1 MHKKINSH
9 FLENLTFMKLYEAHI
24 RARKQKLSKAEVL
37 LFEMSLETNLCNL
50 LNNIKTQKY
59 KLGAYREFRIYEPKE
74 RIIKSLPYRD
84 RVVHQWYVEEFIKK
98 YITSKFISSTF
109 ACLDGKG
116 THKAVEQLQKYMRK
130 LYNKNQNYWI
140 LKCDIKKF
148 FYNINQNI
156 LYQIICKYFY
166 DKEILEFTKLL
177 IFDEKSSTKV
187 GIPIGNFTS
196 QYFAN
201 VYLNE
206 LDQFVKRELKVKY
219 YVRYMDD
226 FVLLLKDKKECK
238 KTKKIIEE
246 FLRENLQLE
255 LNEKSRY
262 YPNAM
267 GVNFCGYRIFND
279 YRKLRN
285 NSKKKIKSKVKEWNY
300 LYKNKKLNIL
310 RAVQSL
316 KSWSGHASH
325 CDSYKLQEKIYKSC
339 DFLYFLN

>member
-1 MHKKINSH
+1 MCKKINSH
-9 FLENLTFMKLYEAHI
+9 FSEKLTFIKLYEAHT
-24 RARKQKLSKAEVL
+24 RAKKQKLSKAEVV
-37 LFEMSLETNLCNL
+37 LFEMNLESNICNL
-50 LNNIKTQKY
+50 LNNIKTHKY

-98 YITSKFISSTF
+98 YITPKFISSTF

-116 THKAVEQLQKYMRK
+116 THKAVNQLQKYMRK
-130 LYNKNQNYWI
+130 LHIKNPNYWI

-148 FYNINQNI
+148 FYNINQDV

-177 IFDEKSSTKV
+177 IFDEKSPSNV

-206 LDQFVKRELKVKY
+206 LDQFIKRNLKIKY

-226 FVLLLKDKKECK
+226 FVLLLPDKKECK
-238 KTKKIIEE
+238 KCKKIIED
-246 FLRENLQLE
+246 FLSETLQLE

-267 GVNFCGYRIFND
+267 GVNFCRIQNF
-279 YRKLRN
+279 
-285 NSKKKIKSKVKEWNY
+285 
-300 LYKNKKLNIL
+300 
-310 RAVQSL
+310 
-316 KSWSGHASH
+316 
-325 CDSYKLQEKIYKSC
+325 
-339 DFLYFLN
+339 